1 MPDRPRE
8 PVEMTASVHAS
19 QPFAV
24 ELGIRD
30 VTGSPEGVT
39 AHATWAPEHCTAGGT
54 LHGGYLM
61 AIADTV
67 GALCAG
73 FHLPAGA
80 GTTTT
85 ESKTNFFRGVTSGS
99 VTIAATPVHVGR
111 RLIVVQTDI
120 TREDGKLATRTTQTQ
135 IVLTPEP

>member
-1 MPDRPRE
+1 MTDPPGQAI
-8 PVEMTASVHAS
+8 EMTASVRAS
-19 QPFAV
+19 QPFAAT
-24 ELGIRD
+24 LGIRD

-39 AHATWAPEHCTAGGT
+39 AHADWAPEHCTGGNT

-61 AIADTV
+61 ALADTV

-73 FHLPAGA
+73 FHLPPGA

-85 ESKTNFFRGVTSGS
+85 ESKTNFLRGVTSGS
-99 VTIAATPVHVGR
+99 VTISATPVHVGR

-120 TREDGKLATRTTQTQ
+120 TREDGKLASRTTQTQ
-135 IVLTPEP
+135 IVLTE